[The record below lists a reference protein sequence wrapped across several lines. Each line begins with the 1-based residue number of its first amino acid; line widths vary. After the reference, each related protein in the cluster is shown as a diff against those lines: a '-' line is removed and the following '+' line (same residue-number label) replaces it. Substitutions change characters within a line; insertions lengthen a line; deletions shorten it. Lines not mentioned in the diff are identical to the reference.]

1 MLNKGYGRLGRATRA
16 APKLNGAGNENYP
29 DRSVTCD
36 RSSHEILSEIT
47 GFPNSKKGALRKESA
62 KFGSLSKVSEMNIGQ

>member
-36 RSSHEILSEIT
+36 MSSHEILSEIT
-47 GFPNSKKGALRKESA
+47 GFTKKVHRLERKVQILAVSA
-62 KFGSLSKVSEMNIGQ
+62 KSQR